1 MQPYLQ
7 PPLLRFLM
15 REGVFWVVFLF
26 PRQNHRRI
34 AKEHRRDQTR
44 VRHRLA
50 PSGANRPRSGPS
62 GAPLLFGCKYKRYPD
77 PPPNP
82 PPQRFPAP
90 PSTLKGGKKKPLPL
104 PRELT
109 NFGNRIPR
117 RRPPPRPSAGG
128 SEPRWWWWWWGSPPT
143 HPLRPPTLPRR
154 RPGLSPAPGA
164 ALAPPPPFKWAGSG
178 PAGSMRCRGRSG
190 AAGGGG
196 GAPPDRVG
204 LPPPPSPNPPPP
216 PSAGAERSPPGRGA
230 TGRRGRSESR
240 CRQPRGLDTE
250 RGRVVPR
257 K

>member
-77 PPPNP
+77 PPPKP

-128 SEPRWWWWWWGSPPT
+128 SEPRWWWWGSPPT

-196 GAPPDRVG
+196 GGSAGPG
-204 LPPPPSPNPPPP
+204 WAPPPP
-216 PSAGAERSPPGRGA
+216 PPLHQTLRRLLQPARRGAPPAAERPVAVGAASPAAVSLVG
-230 TGRRGRSESR
+230 
-240 CRQPRGLDTE
+240 
-250 RGRVVPR
+250 
-257 K
+257 